1 MSESVKNELLKEMT
15 RERTVYGDSYENTYR
30 NMRRRGSYRGAE
42 SKPYREY
49 RSQSA
54 ESKPYREYQSRG
66 AESKP
71 YREYQSRGTESKS
84 YRDYQSRGAESK
96 PYREYQSRDA
106 ESKRYQEYQNRGE
119 SRKNRNFAN
128 ADRTVSDESSELRNS
143 LLSIV
148 LVLFLTITIP
158 YLITTIMSGKSY
170 RMSEKMKDI
179 HSGREIIVKQNGKNT
194 IIDVEQYIAAVLA
207 AETDMN
213 VTDEVLRAN
222 AVMLRTE
229 IYYKMGERD
238 IIEASEF
245 PHTYY
250 FDNDLKKLWGKQ
262 DYQTNI
268 TRIEEAVLKT
278 FGQTE

>member
-30 NMRRRGSYRGAE
+30 NMRRRSNYRGAE
-42 SKPYREY
+42 SKPYRDY
-49 RSQSA
+49 QSRSA
-54 ESKPYREYQSRG
+54 ESKS
-66 AESKP
+66 
-71 YREYQSRGTESKS
+71 YREYQSRGTESK
-84 YRDYQSRGAESK
+84 RYQ
-96 PYREYQSRDA
+96 EYQSRDA
-106 ESKRYQEYQNRGE
+106 ESKRYQEYQNRSAESKPYREYQNRGE
-119 SRKNRNFAN
+119 SRKNRNFAE
-128 ADRTVSDESSELRNS
+128 AERTVSDDSSELRNS